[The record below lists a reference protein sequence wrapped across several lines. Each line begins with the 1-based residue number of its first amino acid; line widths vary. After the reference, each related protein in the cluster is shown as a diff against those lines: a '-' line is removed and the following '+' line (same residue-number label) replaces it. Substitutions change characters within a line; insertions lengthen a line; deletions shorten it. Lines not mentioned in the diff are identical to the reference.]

1 MKIIKIKIMKLRH
14 LLQFRRYNF
23 TFIRMIVNMSNTY
36 YSMVDILYDNNSSIC
51 CLKLIRLDAP
61 KDSSSFQYLSRVW
74 DHQNCCT
81 SSFILL
87 IRWYGMQNTNMQY
100 DQKSYVVV
108 AFRETFRRCFFQFQF
123 SLVGETL
130 RARRLYL
137 ITY

>member
-1 MKIIKIKIMKLRH
+1 MCNYFFMKIIKIKIMKLRH
-14 LLQFRRYNF
+14 LMQFRRYNF

-87 IRWYGMQNTNMQY
+87 IRWYGMQNKTCNMTKNHMLCFERRSE
-100 DQKSYVVV
+100 D
-108 AFRETFRRCFFQFQF
+108 AFSHFN
-123 SLVGETL
+123 LVWLE
-130 RARRLYL
+130 RLSEL
-137 ITY
+137 DACI